1 MTQHR
6 QERQLLRS
14 LSLVL
19 LLILNVALLIIGTFM
34 DMAPAILI
42 LTPILLPVVTSIGMS
57 PVHFGIMLM
66 LNLAIGLT
74 TPPVGTTLF
83 VGCALGRTTVE
94 RVTRSLVLLWP
105 AILVVLLLVTYLP
118 QLTMWVPGLL
128 SR

>member
-1 MTQHR
+1 
-6 QERQLLRS
+6 
-14 LSLVL
+14 
-19 LLILNVALLIIGTFM
+19 
-34 DMAPAILI
+34 
-42 LTPILLPVVTSIGMS
+42 VVTSIGMS

-94 RVTRSLVLLWP
+94 RVARSLVVLWP

-118 QLTMWVPGLL
+118 QLTLWVPSLL